1 MMLKDILYYLK
12 YYKNWIISI
21 FIFTILFF
29 VSIFLSYFGS
39 LHLLHV
45 DRPLLDFFAESISYT
60 LFIYMIATLLGIVLI
75 SLVHLVG
82 FFRKKD
88 LEVLL
93 ELKTK
98 FLKDEINQASAK
110 LNVSDKILSEVPIG
124 VFMTMGNNIVYANTW
139 MKRFFFRE
147 EFTFPVDRLK
157 IFAPRRDFLA
167 LEKKVLLALT
177 TQKRFTTQAF
187 LEDKQGRRTLVDVS
201 VYSQK
206 LKNPKKGIVWFIA
219 DASMEMKNMELET
232 YYQTVFRTVSIL
244 AISEEKNTPENEVL
258 KQVSSEIIGVY
269 GIKTLFFWRYDD
281 KKLHFSFALGEE
293 KAFPNRPDIIDVC
306 DKANAGDAAVKA
318 VLTKK
323 SCVCNDLMN
332 NAYYKK
338 YFTRKANKKQVNS
351 NMCIPLIINDKVEG
365 VISLWSYETGM
376 FYDSFRF
383 RLQQLS
389 YEICHYLSDIRDRR
403 RAKEAIR
410 HYEECLR
417 TQIHELENNKKIMQQ
432 QASEVNAMIGDL
444 ISARDE
450 AEKANRVKTEFL
462 ANVSHELRTPLN
474 AILGFSEAIENET
487 FGPIGNPQYKD
498 YVNYISTSGKH
509 LLSLINDVLDLSRVE
524 VGKQKI
530 NEEEIKVIPVISN
543 VLSIIKRYPGGDKR
557 DITLTPQKSNF
568 TLLADERAFKQIM
581 LNILSNAVK
590 FTPDN
595 GKIKIK
601 VSSTPKKELLIEV
614 SDNGI
619 GIPKHKLNDLFQPFS
634 QVENIMTREH
644 EGSGLG
650 LVLIRKLVELH
661 GGRVWIESEERKGC
675 TVFVLF
681 PKNRLLS
688 GFLTKKG
695 VKK

>member
-1 MMLKDILYYLK
+1 MTLKDILYYIK

-21 FIFTILFF
+21 FIFTVLFF
-29 VSIFLSYFGS
+29 VSVFLSYFGS

-45 DRPLLDFFAESISYT
+45 DRPLLEFFAESISYT
-60 LFIYMIATLLGIVLI
+60 LFVYMIATLLGIVLI

-98 FLKDEINQASAK
+98 FLKDEIHQASNK

-124 VFMTMGNNIVYANTW
+124 VFMTLGHNVIYANTW
-139 MKRFFFRE
+139 IKRFFFRE
-147 EFTFPVDRLK
+147 EIALPAERLK
-157 IFAPRRDFLA
+157 IFTPRRDFLA
-167 LEKKVLLALT
+167 LERKVLLALT
-177 TQKRFTTQAF
+177 TQKRFMTQTF
-187 LEDKQGRRTLVDVS
+187 LEDKQGHRKLVYVS
-201 VYSQK
+201 AYSQK

-219 DASMEMKNMELET
+219 DASMEMKNIELEA
-232 YYQTVFRTVSIL
+232 YYQVVFRSVAIL
-244 AISEEKNTPENEVL
+244 AQAEENTTPENEVL

-269 GIKTLFFWRYDD
+269 GVKTLFYWRYDD
-281 KKLHFSFALGEE
+281 KKLHFAFALGEE
-293 KAFPNRPDIIDVC
+293 KAFPNRPDVIDVGN
-306 DKANAGDAAVKA
+306 KANAGDAAVKA

-323 SCVCNDLMN
+323 ACVCNDLMN
-332 NAYYKK
+332 DAYYKK
-338 YFTRKANKKQVNS
+338 YFTRKPNKRQVKS
-351 NMCIPLIINDKVEG
+351 NLCIPLIINDKIEG
-365 VISLWSYETGM
+365 VISLWSYEAGM

-403 RAKEAIR
+403 KAKESIR

-417 TQIHELENNKKIMQQ
+417 EQIHELENNKKIMQQ

-498 YVNYISTSGKH
+498 YVSYISTSGKH

-524 VGKQKI
+524 VGKQKM
-530 NEEEIKVIPVISN
+530 NEEEIKVIPVISD
-543 VLSIIKRYPGGDKR
+543 VLSIIERYPEGDKR
-557 DITLTPQKSNF
+557 DITLTPKKSNL
-568 TLLADERAFKQIM
+568 TLLGDERAFKQIL

-590 FTPDN
+590 FTPDG
-595 GKIKIK
+595 GKIKIR
-601 VSSTPKKELLIEV
+601 VSCTVKQELLIEV
-614 SDNGI
+614 ADNGI
-619 GIPKHKLNDLFQPFS
+619 GIPKNKINDLFQPFS

-644 EGSGLG
+644 AGSGLG

-661 GGRVWIESEERKGC
+661 GGRVWIESEETKGC
-675 TVFVLF
+675 SVFVLF
-681 PKNRLLS
+681 PKERVLNALS
-688 GFLTKKG
+688 PKKG